1 MRIAIG
7 ADHAGFSLKQRIRE
21 YLERQGHQVTD
32 YGTASETSC
41 DYPDFAKMVGEAVG
55 AGACE
60 RGVLVC
66 GSGVGMSIAANKVA
80 GVRAALA
87 VDAGGVRLARG
98 HNDANV
104 LTIGQRT
111 TSPGDA
117 EKLVGTFLSTPF
129 DGGRHSRRIEKIRAM
144 EHAAPSGQEETIK
157 G

>member
-21 YLERQGHQVTD
+21 YLERQGHQVAD

-41 DYPDFAKMVGEAVG
+41 DYPDFAAMAAGAVSS
-55 AGACE
+55 GACE

-66 GSGVGMSIAANKVA
+66 GSGVGMCIAANKVP

-87 VDAGGVRLARG
+87 VDVEEVRLARG

-104 LTIGQRT
+104 LTLGQRT
-111 TSPGDA
+111 TSAALA
-117 EKLVGTFLSTPF
+117 EKLVDAFLSTPF
-129 DGGRHSRRIEKIRAM
+129 DGGRHLRRIEKIHAM
-144 EHAAPSGQEETIK
+144 EHAAPSGQEEIIK
-157 G
+157 